1 MPPRAKPG
9 AKAEREALRERMQ
22 HAGCS
27 RAEIAVEMR
36 ARWRMRP
43 REAWRH
49 AHGWTLQQ
57 VADRVD
63 AAAAA
68 RPGSAL
74 ACDASLVGKWE
85 RWPDRAGRRPTL
97 RALTLLAD
105 VYGCAV
111 EDLLDLEDRQEF
123 PPEELLLLQRPEPP
137 AEPPSA
143 PAETEPKSTPP
154 AGPELV
160 RAAAAESAAWAAWAE
175 TTNVGDFALEQLLA
189 DTRMLAT
196 AYLSEDPLT
205 VFGQARRLRDQVF
218 ALLEGHQS
226 PRQAIELY
234 AVAGYLCALLA
245 WISSDLGQMRGA
257 DTQGRTAWLCA
268 ELAGNNELRAWVL
281 STRSKVAMWDGRLRE
296 AINYA
301 RRGTAYTC
309 QGSVEVMLASQE
321 ADAWSLLGAA
331 EEARTAVLRAA
342 DARDQMTGADEIG
355 GIFTCSEFRRAN
367 YASAV
372 LLRIGSPDKALREAE
387 GAFARREPHAYGT
400 AAQVRIVQ
408 ATAHLMLR
416 QPDGA
421 AEALRPVFALPPQQR
436 LEPVTR
442 RVQELGAAL
451 ARSAMA
457 DSRPAAGLQTAIQE
471 WCLESA
477 PRVIALSRAEEAM

>member
-1 MPPRAKPG
+1 MSARAKPG
-9 AKAEREALRERMQ
+9 AKAVREALRQEMQ
-22 HAGCS
+22 EAGCS
-27 RAEIAVEMR
+27 LAEIVTEMR
-36 ARWRMRP
+36 TRWRMRP

-49 AHGWTLQQ
+49 AYGWTLQQ
-57 VADRVD
+57 VADRID

-97 RALTLLAD
+97 RVLTLMAD

-111 EDLLDLEDRQEF
+111 EDLLDLEDRQAF
-123 PPEELLLLQRPEPP
+123 PAEELLLLQRPEPP
-137 AEPPSA
+137 TGPPPA
-143 PAETEPKSTPP
+143 PAETEPESPPP
-154 AGPELV
+154 AGAELV
-160 RAAAAESAAWAAWAE
+160 RAAASESAVWAAWAE

-189 DTRMLAT
+189 DTRTLAT

-205 VFGQARRLRDQVF
+205 VFTQARRLRDQVF
-218 ALLEGHQS
+218 ALLEGHQY
-226 PRQAIELY
+226 PRQATELY
-234 AVAGYLCALLA
+234 AAAGYLCALLA
-245 WISSDLGQMRGA
+245 WISSDLGQMQGA

-281 STRSKVAMWDGRLRE
+281 STRSKIAMWDGRLRE
-296 AINYA
+296 AITYA
-301 RRGTAYTC
+301 RRGATYNP
-309 QGSVEVMLASQE
+309 QGSVGVMLASQE

-342 DARDQMTGADEIG
+342 DARDHAVGTDEVG
-355 GIFTCSEFRRAN
+355 GIFACPEFRRAN

-372 LLRIGSPDKALREAE
+372 LLRIGSPDEALREAE
-387 GAFARREPHAYGT
+387 AAFARREPRAYGT

-408 ATAHLMLR
+408 AAAHLTLR

-421 AEALRPVFALPPQQR
+421 AEVLRSVFALPPQQR

-457 DSRPAAGLQTAIQE
+457 DSTPAVGLQAAIQE

-477 PRVIALSRAEEAM
+477 PRVLALSRGEEAI